1 MATAN
6 FTTKPPM
13 LLGVL
18 EEIDGRL
25 TKYNIYQDIST
36 LAAWSLL
43 ILEHCIRCSKKFIT
57 AKGC

>member
-1 MATAN
+1 
-6 FTTKPPM
+6 M

-25 TKYNIYQDIST
+25 AKYNIYEDTST

-43 ILEHCIRCSKKFIT
+43 ILE
-57 AKGC
+57 